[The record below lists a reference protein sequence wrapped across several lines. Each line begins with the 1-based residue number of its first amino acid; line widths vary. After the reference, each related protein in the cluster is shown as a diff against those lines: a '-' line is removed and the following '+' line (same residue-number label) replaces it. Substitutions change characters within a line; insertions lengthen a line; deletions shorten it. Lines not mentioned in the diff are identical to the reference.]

1 VLDVFI
7 KICGITNLE
16 DARAAVERG
25 ATAVGFV
32 FWPGS
37 PRFVEP
43 GEARE
48 IVAGLPPSVATVGV
62 FVNQS
67 AEYVDEVA
75 GRVGLRAVQL
85 HGDESQAFAA
95 AMSRPVIKAVN
106 FGGASDLRGWK
117 EDITLLVDAPDPV
130 RRGGTGTKADWDAA
144 AGLARMRRVILA
156 GGLTPENVAEA
167 IARVRPYGIDVSS
180 GVERSP
186 GLKDH
191 GRLAALFEAVERS
204 LAAEK
209 AVLPDQRDPA
219 DV

>member
-1 VLDVFI
+1 
-7 KICGITNLE
+7 
-16 DARAAVERG
+16 
-25 ATAVGFV
+25 
-32 FWPGS
+32 
-37 PRFVEP
+37 
-43 GEARE
+43 
-48 IVAGLPPSVATVGV
+48 
-62 FVNQS
+62 
-67 AEYVDEVA
+67 
-75 GRVGLRAVQL
+75 
-85 HGDESQAFAA
+85 
-95 AMSRPVIKAVN
+95 
-106 FGGASDLRGWK
+106 
-117 EDITLLVDAPDPV
+117 
-130 RRGGTGTKADWDAA
+130 
-144 AGLARMRRVILA
+144 MRRVILA